1 MNYTITR
8 CRHKYVRL
16 EATKQMATSGDM
28 VLIGLVIELVI
39 LPPDLTHTLS
49 LSLSLSLS
57 LTHTH
62 THTHTHT
69 RTHTHTQGTCRASL
83 LASPLLGRTVYC
95 KSSQH
100 EGHTIKMSL
109 KHSFRVV
116 PNTHTHKHT
125 HTHTHMNTLTQAHP
139 SM

>member
-8 CRHKYVRL
+8 CRHTYVRL

-62 THTHTHT
+62 THTCSLETSDLFIKHFK
-69 RTHTHTQGTCRASL
+69 RNLCARAAL
-83 LASPLLGRTVYC
+83 PLPL
-95 KSSQH
+95 
-100 EGHTIKMSL
+100 
-109 KHSFRVV
+109 
-116 PNTHTHKHT
+116 
-125 HTHTHMNTLTQAHP
+125 
-139 SM
+139 